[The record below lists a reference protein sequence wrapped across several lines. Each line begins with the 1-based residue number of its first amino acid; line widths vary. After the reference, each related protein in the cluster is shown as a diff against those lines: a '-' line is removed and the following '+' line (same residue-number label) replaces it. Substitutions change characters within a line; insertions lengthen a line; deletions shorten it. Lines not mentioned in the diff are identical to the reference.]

1 MAIES
6 SGISANK
13 YNTILSDISKIYEQ
27 SLEEG
32 NEDWNKAVLS
42 SNWKIGQRIIEVT
55 QGKKAR
61 ANYGEQVL
69 KQLSKD
75 LTRRYAKGFSERN
88 LEYIRKFYQYYKSGK
103 FHSELSWSD
112 YVCLLLIENETARL
126 SLEKKAIQ
134 KKLSSRDLLTLVKQE
149 LARTKGKSKSDNQA
163 ESTTNTLARPT
174 LQLYTYRI
182 VRKYKDDTTTS
193 LPHLDL
199 GFSILLEE
207 KENLSKFKIGSIIES
222 TKDNKTYSFKLNSN
236 VKELFT
242 YKAYLERV
250 IDGDTLLVNI
260 DLGFSVSIEQRLR
273 LRGLDAP
280 ELSTKKGISSKKFVE
295 SCLKDC
301 RFLILKTHGKDKYD
315 RYLVDVF
322 YLKNE
327 SNEEKVIKDG
337 LFLNNELLVGN
348 HAVRM

>member
-1 MAIES
+1 MVNES
-6 SGISANK
+6 SGISSAQ
-13 YNTILSDISKIYEQ
+13 YNSILKDISKIYEQ
-27 SLEEG
+27 SLNDG

-42 SNWKIGQRIIEVT
+42 SNWKIGERIIEIK
-55 QGKKAR
+55 QGKKER
-61 ANYGEQVL
+61 AAYGDKVL

-75 LTRRYAKGFSERN
+75 LSKKYTKGFSERN
-88 LEYIRKFYQYYKSGK
+88 LGYIRKFYQYYKSGQ
-103 FHSELSWSD
+103 FHSELSWSH
-112 YVCLLLIENETARL
+112 YVCLLLIEDSTIRAT
-126 SLEKKAIQ
+126 LEKNAIQ
-134 KKLSSRDLLTLVKQE
+134 KKLTSRDLLTLVKQE
-149 LARTKGKSKSDNQA
+149 LARTKNKSKSDNQD
-163 ESTTNTLARPT
+163 EPTTNTLARPT

-222 TKDNKTYSFKLNSN
+222 AKDNKTYSFKLNSN

-301 RFLILKTHGKDKYD
+301 RFLIIKTHGKDKYD

-327 SNEEKVIKDG
+327 SDEDVVIKDG
-337 LFLNNELLVGN
+337 LFLNIELLVEN
-348 HAVRM
+348 FAVRL